1 MLCFFFF
8 KYQTFECV
16 RRKLDR
22 LIEGKEKQSERKR
35 ERKVLFDSFDSIYL
49 EIKFSLALNERKD
62 YDEKKITYKM
72 KNIYKRKK
80 RCLEEAE
87 EEEEKQHV
95 RVTMNE
101 IGISRFSCCNSMS
114 RNPRTRSRSV

>member
-1 MLCFFFF
+1 MS
-8 KYQTFECV
+8 E
-16 RRKLDR
+16 R
-22 LIEGKEKQSERKR
+22 EKEKCYSN
-35 ERKVLFDSFDSIYL
+35 SFDSIYL

-87 EEEEKQHV
+87 EEEEEKQHV

>member
-1 MLCFFFF
+1 MLRFFFFF

-22 LIEGKEKQSERKR
+22 LIERKEKQSERKR
-35 ERKVLFDSFDSIYL
+35 ERKMLFNSFNSIYL

-72 KNIYKRKK
+72 KNIYKRKNGASK
-80 RCLEEAE
+80 RQ
-87 EEEEKQHV
+87 KKKKKK
-95 RVTMNE
+95 
-101 IGISRFSCCNSMS
+101 SSMCE
-114 RNPRTRSRSV
+114 